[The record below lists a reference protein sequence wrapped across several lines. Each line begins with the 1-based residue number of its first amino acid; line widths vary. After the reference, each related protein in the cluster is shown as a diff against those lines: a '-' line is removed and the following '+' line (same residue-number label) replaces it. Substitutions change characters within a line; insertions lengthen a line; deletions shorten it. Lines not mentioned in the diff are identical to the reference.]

1 MTFIA
6 KYKGVCAEGDR
17 IEPGQECDYT
27 TDHQP
32 VHVDCS
38 VGSTPKVSRAARHCE
53 RCFLVHTG
61 ECF

>member
-1 MTFIA
+1 MTFVA
-6 KYKGVCAEGDR
+6 KYRGVCAEGDR
-17 IEPGQECDYT
+17 VEPGQEVDYT
-27 TDHQP
+27 VAGDL

-38 VGSTPKVSRAARHCE
+38 SSAAPKVSRAARHCE